1 MYRTHVIHDHKDT
14 TRYIIYDP
22 VILELQ
28 EAEQLFAD
36 QISSRAPLAGGRGG
50 AWELMFNNE
59 TLVLRHYKRGG
70 VAQRFA
76 QDRYVWTGISSTRPW
91 QEWLLL
97 FGLRK
102 KNLPVPQPVAA
113 QVSRSGF
120 IYQAEI
126 ITKKIE
132 AAQSLAWRALHR
144 SLALTDWH
152 RIGKCI
158 RSFHDAEV
166 FHADLNAHNVLMDE
180 HDRIWI
186 IDFDRGKINPMIPRW
201 KMWNLKRL
209 KRSLDKLHTQ
219 NPSMSFSPKAWKALL
234 TSYQASKNKV

>member
-1 MYRTHVIHDHKDT
+1 MHRTHVIHEHRNT
-14 TRYIIYDP
+14 TRYIIYDSE
-22 VILELQ
+22 ILELQ

-50 AWELMFNNE
+50 AWELTFNNE
-59 TLVLRHYKRGG
+59 TLVLRRYKRGG
-70 VAQRFA
+70 LAQRFA
-76 QDRYVWTGISSTRPW
+76 QDRHVWTGISSSRPW

-97 FGLRK
+97 FELWK
-102 KNLPVPQPVAA
+102 KSLPVPRPVAA
-113 QVSRSGF
+113 QVVRSGF

-126 ITKKIE
+126 MTKKIE
-132 AAQSLAWRALHR
+132 DAQSLAWRAVHR

-158 RSFHDAEV
+158 RCLHDAEV

-180 HDRIWI
+180 NDKIWI
-186 IDFDRGKINPMIPRW
+186 IDLDRGKINPMIPMW

-209 KRSLDKLHTQ
+209 KRSLDKVQAQH
-219 NPSMSFSPKAWKALL
+219 PSMSFSPHAWKALL